1 MLITAHRHWWKDILK
16 LWRRCTVFS
25 LSFDYIPN
33 YSASKQLNEAWML
46 WAGSVCNWTMLLDFE
61 HPTALILCRREW
73 VHVRERRLMKEG
85 CSWSSEACLD
95 YRGQQYQNDI
105 TAHGLMSP
113 WCHALSSIM
122 SACVCLC
129 FGDCGQRERLF
140 LWEQSS
146 SLLFHHNSICKVNTS
161 GSSASEHL
169 AHSMKAISTK
179 W

>member
-33 YSASKQLNEAWML
+33 YSASKQLNQAWML
-46 WAGSVCNWTMLLDFE
+46 WADSVCNWTMLLDFE
-61 HPTALILCRREW
+61 HPTALILCQREW
-73 VHVRERRLMKEG
+73 VHVREWDVWWKRG
-85 CSWSSEACLD
+85 VSWSGEACLD
-95 YRGQQYQNDI
+95 YRGQRYQNDI
-105 TAHGLMSP
+105 TVHDLMSP
-113 WCHALSSIM
+113 WCHALCSI
-122 SACVCLC
+122 LC
-129 FGDCGQRERLF
+129 THEDKGKGCF

-169 AHSMKAISTK
+169 AHSMKAISAK